1 MRELSSWQI
10 SEWIAYYGLEP
21 FGEERSDLRA
31 GIVAATVA
39 NVNRDAKR
47 RRDAFRPEE
56 FMPKFGEGD
65 GRDMDG
71 VDGSDW
77 RRMLAVVEQ
86 WNAAFGGEDLRG
98 VGD

>member
-56 FMPKFGEGD
+56 FMPKFGEGRKTED
-65 GRDMDG
+65 EGRE
-71 VDGSDW
+71 DW
-77 RRMLAVVEQ
+77 RRMLAMVEQ
-86 WNAAFGGEDLRG
+86 WNVAFGGEDLRG
-98 VGD
+98 KGD